1 MQKTLRL
8 RIVKEDPP
16 LIATNRVIMII
27 GSSRYALDISMRC
40 TKLKRW
46 SAEVIPIDG
55 HFKKVQRKT
64 DVVTEPHQQRG
75 LTASIISPPRGREL
89 IL

>member
-1 MQKTLRL
+1 MQKTPRL
-8 RIVKEDPP
+8 RVVKEDPP

-55 HFKKVQRKT
+55 HFKKGPRKLM
-64 DVVTEPHQQRG
+64 R
-75 LTASIISPPRGREL
+75 S
-89 IL
+89 